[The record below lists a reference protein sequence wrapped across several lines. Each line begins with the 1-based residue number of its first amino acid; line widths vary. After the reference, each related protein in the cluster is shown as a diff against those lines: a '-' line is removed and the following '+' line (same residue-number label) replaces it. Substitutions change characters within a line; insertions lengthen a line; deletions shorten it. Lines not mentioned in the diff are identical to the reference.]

1 MKKICLLDLNY
12 TLVCNQAETRLL
24 RLFARRME
32 AEAYRLD
39 LLAAVK
45 DDYVIIITARPDYQ
59 ARQTLANIKR
69 KCGWLPQE
77 WYFNDLNAEPP
88 QFKQSALQRF
98 VFPKH
103 GTDGAQYYAVESNPR
118 TRSMYAKYGIAAQPY
133 NIFIKGRL
141 LQQAE
146 QLSLFE

>member
-12 TLVCNQAETRLL
+12 TLVSNQAETRLL
-24 RLFARRME
+24 RPFARRMA

-39 LLAAVK
+39 LVEAIR

-59 ARQTLANIKR
+59 ARPTLANIKR
-69 KCGWLPQE
+69 KTGWLPQE
-77 WYFNDLNAEPP
+77 WYFNDLDAEPP
-88 QFKQSALQRF
+88 QFKQSALCRF
-98 VFPKH
+98 VFPRH
-103 GTDGAQYYAVESNPR
+103 GADGSQYYAVESNPR
-118 TRSMYAKYGIAAQPY
+118 TRSMYAKYGITAKPY
-133 NIFIKGRL
+133 DVFIRGRR